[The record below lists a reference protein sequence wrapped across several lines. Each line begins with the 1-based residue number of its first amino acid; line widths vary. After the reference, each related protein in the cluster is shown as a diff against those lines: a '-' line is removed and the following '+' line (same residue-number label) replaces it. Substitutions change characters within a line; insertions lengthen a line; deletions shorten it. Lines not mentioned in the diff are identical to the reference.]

1 MYQYVWN
8 KFLPVI
14 ALKLK
19 AAVKKREPQQLE
31 IDKLD
36 FERASDKKNAKYQ
49 FKLEMNEGRSLR
61 SKDNSAI
68 ALDFAR
74 ALNEYEITKEIIK
87 TGSFKFSM
95 NTKFVLSIEA
105 NLPPLA
111 SVAVA
116 GEVSAEAPSEVPS
129 DTLSE
134 APSESSS
141 ESSSEA
147 SSEAPTE
154 ASAAS
159 SAQ

>member
-19 AAVKKREPQQLE
+19 TAMKKREPQQLE

-49 FKLEMNEGRSLR
+49 FKLEMNEGRTIR

-74 ALNEYEITKEIIK
+74 ALNEFDVTKEILK
-87 TGSFKFSM
+87 TGIFRFNM
-95 NTKFVLSIEA
+95 NTKFILTIDPNFPA
-105 NLPPLA
+105 A
-111 SVAVA
+111 SPEAVA
-116 GEVSAEAPSEVPS
+116 ELPAETPAESPAETAVESPDEAPVESPNETQATSPAEAS
-129 DTLSE
+129 DDTTSL
-134 APSESSS
+134 
-141 ESSSEA
+141 
-147 SSEAPTE
+147 
-154 ASAAS
+154 
-159 SAQ
+159 